1 VASLTFAADETL
13 TFGLNIWR
21 SDAGLDIGSLL
32 NATPAAD
39 IVVLRDQVAQVQ
51 KNSIISNGAIDAA
64 LRDLILT
71 FRKDLRDDN
80 TMSAT
85 GIECEVIVAG
95 VADWPA
101 ITRICLE
108 NFSGY
113 PGHYQLS
120 PYLADATAAQGM
132 LSWLHLLQQQDNEAV
147 YIVRQGETIMGV
159 LGYSYEKQ
167 IAELAIAAI
176 SAEAGIRQRNLLLVE
191 ATRRVEKR
199 LMRRGMKRFLA
210 KTQATNLSIQRD
222 LVRYV
227 HCEPAATLAT
237 AHVHLFLGELT
248 KNGEDISRQQN
259 LHETVKS
266 HAARVLQGAPLQ
278 RLQMYQ
284 TPESRAVKFRALS
297 MPRHDGVRALFFA
310 GYDDRDKVV
319 AVASAFSG

>member
-1 VASLTFAADETL
+1 MQ
-13 TFGLNIWR
+13 
-21 SDAGLDIGSLL
+21 
-32 NATPAAD
+32 
-39 IVVLRDQVAQVQ
+39 LRRQTSSCCEDQVAQVQ

-210 KTQATNLSIQRD
+210 KTQATNLSIQRISYD
-222 LVRYV
+222 MCIASLLQLWQLRMFTFFLASSPKMVRIS
-227 HCEPAATLAT
+227 
-237 AHVHLFLGELT
+237 HVSKICT
-248 KNGEDISRQQN
+248 R
-259 LHETVKS
+259 
-266 HAARVLQGAPLQ
+266 R
-278 RLQMYQ
+278 
-284 TPESRAVKFRALS
+284 
-297 MPRHDGVRALFFA
+297 
-310 GYDDRDKVV
+310 
-319 AVASAFSG
+319 